1 MKLKATI
8 EKFPGAGMHYLAIP
22 SKTATA
28 LRDKGVKRVLC
39 RINDT
44 LDLHAALM
52 QTRDGLQYIMVGK
65 RVLVQLKLKAGMQVS
80 VDLKE
85 DDTALQ
91 FDIPEEF
98 SAVMETDP
106 VAREVFDGLTDG
118 RKRGLIQLV
127 HMVKSPD
134 KKIERALKI
143 AEKIKYGITS
153 PQQIM
158 KS

>member
-1 MKLKATI
+1 MKLKASI
-8 EKFPGAGMHYLAIP
+8 EKFPEGGMHYLPVPA
-22 SKTATA
+22 KTATS
-28 LRDKGVKRVLC
+28 LRSKGVKRVLC
-39 RINDT
+39 RINDS

-52 QTRDGLQYIMVGK
+52 HTRDGLDYIMVGK
-65 RVLVQLKLKAGMQVS
+65 TALAQLKLKAGMTVS
-80 VDLKE
+80 IDLKE
-85 DDTALQ
+85 DETALQ

-98 SAVMETDP
+98 SAVMESDP
-106 VAREVFDGLTDG
+106 KAKEIFDALTDG

-127 HMVKSPD
+127 RMVKSTD
-134 KKIERALKI
+134 KKIERALRI

>member
-1 MKLKATI
+1 MKIKATI
-8 EKFPGAGMHYLAIP
+8 EKFTGAGMHYLAIP
-22 SKTATA
+22 SKTAAT
-28 LRDKGVKRVLC
+28 LRGKGVKRVLC
-39 RINDT
+39 RINDS

-80 VDLKE
+80 IDLKE
-85 DDTALQ
+85 DDTMLQ

-106 VAREVFDGLTDG
+106 EAREIFDALTDG

-127 HMVKSPD
+127 HMVKSSD
-134 KKIERALKI
+134 KKIERALKT

>member
-1 MKLKATI
+1 
-8 EKFPGAGMHYLAIP
+8 
-22 SKTATA
+22 
-28 LRDKGVKRVLC
+28 
-39 RINDT
+39 
-44 LDLHAALM
+44 
-52 QTRDGLQYIMVGK
+52 K